1 MGFRSLRGS
10 TQLRTQRPWD
20 GEEEEGDTHGGGQR
34 VRLQEEAAP
43 PALGKGL
50 ACCLPG
56 TRSKPSV
63 SSEQAATHRK
73 HQKGSQATPA

>member
-1 MGFRSLRGS
+1 MGFRSLRVS

-34 VRLQEEAAP
+34 VRLREEAAP

-50 ACCLPG
+50 ACSLPG
-56 TRSKPSV
+56 TRGKPSV
-63 SSEQAATHRK
+63 SSEQAATY
-73 HQKGSQATPA
+73 QKGSQATPA